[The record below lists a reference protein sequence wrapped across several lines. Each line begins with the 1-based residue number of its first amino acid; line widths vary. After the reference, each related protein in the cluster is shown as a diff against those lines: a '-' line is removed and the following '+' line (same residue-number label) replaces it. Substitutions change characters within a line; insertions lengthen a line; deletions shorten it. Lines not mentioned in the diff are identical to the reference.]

1 MTRTTF
7 SSLALAALGVAL
19 FGWLG
24 YDASHVATTLGLN
37 QSLGEAG
44 VALAGLV
51 VSAGLVIVAA
61 RLALRQRG
69 AQRAL
74 CRADS

>member
-7 SSLALAALGVAL
+7 FSLCLAAVGMAL

-24 YDASHVATTLGLN
+24 YDASHVAATLGLN

-44 VALAGLV
+44 VALAGLA
-51 VSAGLVIVAA
+51 VSAGLVIAAA
-61 RLALRQRG
+61 RLSLRQRVV
-69 AQRAL
+69 
-74 CRADS
+74 S